1 MIAIDVLHAAH
12 ADRSGRLRA
21 EVDARRLA
29 ARIPRRPLRRVVG
42 HAIVRVGERLAADPA
57 PEGLTLARL
66 R

>member
-12 ADRSGRLRA
+12 ADRQARLRA

-29 ARIPRRPLRRVVG
+29 ARVPRRPFRRVVG